1 MEIAGRVYDSRNYIM
16 LNPSSQETYKAYLK
30 RCMSRTTQLRNMDSA
45 VEERGGR
52 ET

>member
-16 LNPSSQETYKAYLK
+16 LNSSSQETYKAYMK

-45 VEERGGR
+45 VEECGVR
-52 ET
+52 EP